1 MEIVE
6 KRSHRPRCPMK
17 TDKRSSGNAALD
29 SLIGGGLEVRTIT
42 QFFGEPASGKSTL
55 CMIAAVACLRAGD
68 PVVYIDSEGFSIE
81 RFRQIA
87 GEDTEK
93 IADRLFLF
101 EPLDF
106 EHQGTMIAEAE
117 KVLKAHKPGLLIMDS
132 ATALY
137 RTDLEKGRDALQA
150 LTKQMIH
157 LLGYC
162 KRYEIPVIIT
172 NQVYMDTGKNTFYG
186 LGGVALE
193 HLSKV
198 IVRLEKGDVPGVRRA
213 RLVKHRSRAEGAS
226 FEFEITED
234 GIRVRN

>member
-1 MEIVE
+1 
-6 KRSHRPRCPMK
+6 MK
-17 TDKRSSGNAALD
+17 TDKRTSGNAALD

-55 CMIAAVACLRAGD
+55 CMIAAVACLRAGHA
-68 PVVYIDSEGFSIE
+68 VVYIDSEGFSIE

-106 EHQGTMIAEAE
+106 EHQGTMITEAE

-198 IVRLEKGDVPGVRRA
+198 IIRLEKGDVPGIRRA

>member
-1 MEIVE
+1 
-6 KRSHRPRCPMK
+6 MK
-17 TDKRSSGNAALD
+17 TERQTSGDPALD
-29 SLIGGGLEVRTIT
+29 NLLGGGLEARTIT
-42 QFFGEPASGKSTL
+42 QLYGEPASGKSTL
-55 CMIAAVACLRAGD
+55 CLIAAVATLRAGH

-106 EHQGTMIAEAE
+106 EHQAIVIAEAE
-117 KVLKAHKPGLLIMDS
+117 KVLKVHKPRLLIMDS

-137 RTDLEKGRDALQA
+137 RTDLEKGRDAIQS

-157 LLGYC
+157 LLGYA

-172 NQVYMDTGKNTFYG
+172 NQVYMDTNRNTWYG
-186 LGGVALE
+186 LGGYALE
-193 HLSKV
+193 HISKV
-198 IVRLEKGDVPGVRRA
+198 IIRLEKAESPGQRRA
-213 RLVKHRSRAEGAS
+213 RLVKHRSRPEGAT
-226 FEFEITED
+226 FEYEITES
-234 GIRVRN
+234 GIRSRP

>member
-1 MEIVE
+1 
-6 KRSHRPRCPMK
+6 MK
-17 TDKRSSGNAALD
+17 TDRRITGIAALD
-29 SLIGGGLEVRTIT
+29 ELLGGGIETRTIT
-42 QFFGEPASGKSTL
+42 QIYGEPASGKSTL
-55 CMIAAVACLRAGD
+55 CMVAAVTCLRAGHS
-68 PVVYIDSEGFSIE
+68 VVYIDSEGFSIE

-87 GEDTEK
+87 GQDTES

-106 EHQGTMIAEAE
+106 EHQGSIIAEAE
-117 KVLKAHKPGLLIMDS
+117 KVLKAHKPGLVVMDS

-172 NQVYMDTGKNTFYG
+172 NQVYMDPTKNTFSG

-193 HLSKV
+193 HLSKA
-198 IVRLEKGDVPGVRRA
+198 IVRLEKTETAGVRRA
-213 RLVKHRSRAEGAS
+213 RLVKHRSRPEGAS
-226 FEFEITED
+226 FIFEIVEE
-234 GIRVRN
+234 GVRVKG

>member
-1 MEIVE
+1 
-6 KRSHRPRCPMK
+6 MK
-17 TDKRSSGNAALD
+17 TDKLTSGNAALD

-55 CMIAAVACLRAGD
+55 CMIAAVTCLRAGQ

-157 LLGYC
+157 LLGFC

-226 FEFEITED
+226 FEFEITQD

>member
-1 MEIVE
+1 
-6 KRSHRPRCPMK
+6 
-17 TDKRSSGNAALD
+17 
-29 SLIGGGLEVRTIT
+29 
-42 QFFGEPASGKSTL
+42 
-55 CMIAAVACLRAGD
+55 MIAAVSCLRAGH

-93 IADRLFLF
+93 LAEHLFLF

-117 KVLKAHKPGLLIMDS
+117 KVLKAHKPGLLVMDS

-172 NQVYMDTGKNTFYG
+172 NQVYMDTVKNTFYG

-198 IVRLEKGDVPGVRRA
+198 IIRLEKTDTPGRPPGPAGQAPLPPGRGHVLFRDRGRGCA
-213 RLVKHRSRAEGAS
+213 GKGLTGPVMACKPLVLPGHFIHLPGYLPGYCNHY
-226 FEFEITED
+226 IL
-234 GIRVRN
+234 RNLKGRCSWC